1 MEEIEGV
8 LYVVPV
14 PKLDPPEEAAYQSK
28 VPAEAV
34 AASVTEPVPQLAA
47 GVVEVMV
54 GILFIVAVTESRS
67 VVHRPSLISM

>member
-54 GILFIVAVTESRS
+54 GILLIVAVTESRS